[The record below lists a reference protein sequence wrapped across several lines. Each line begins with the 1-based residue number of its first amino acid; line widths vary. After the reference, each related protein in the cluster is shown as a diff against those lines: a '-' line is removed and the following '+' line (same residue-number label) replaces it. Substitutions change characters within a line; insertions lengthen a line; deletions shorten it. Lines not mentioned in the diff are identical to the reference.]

1 MSVSGSITSAEHDA
15 TLNALLELVR
25 TPLTA
30 IRAAAE
36 ILRDHADLSLTERKE
51 FAEAMLVESERLD
64 AIIALLFAGA
74 WNNSTLE
81 GPACRQAEEQ
91 SKLADAGR
99 GKTHSLKQSNPRD
112 ELHRSR

>member
-30 IRAAAE
+30 IWAAAE

-91 SKLADAGR
+91 SSSLMPG